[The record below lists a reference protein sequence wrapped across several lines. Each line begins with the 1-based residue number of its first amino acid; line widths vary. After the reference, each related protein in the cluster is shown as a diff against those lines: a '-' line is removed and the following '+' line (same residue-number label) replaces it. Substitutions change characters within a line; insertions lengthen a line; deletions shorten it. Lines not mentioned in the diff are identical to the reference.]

1 MGLLTGLVSC
11 YTIFGVVSLIITQQY
26 AQCCSGK
33 HSVVLFFFNVTILK
47 QFLSSFYVVAASTV
61 LLGQVASTSVRE
73 PNGSP
78 SSEHCRDE
86 EEIYS
91 VQMSVVLRI
100 CVGV

>member
-1 MGLLTGLVSC
+1 MAV
-11 YTIFGVVSLIITQQY
+11 
-26 AQCCSGK
+26 
-33 HSVVLFFFNVTILK
+33 
-47 QFLSSFYVVAASTV
+47 STV

-91 VQMSVVLRI
+91 VRMSVVLRI